1 MDEVSSTQPTDSI
14 HNDVIEKPIIKVP
27 VLCIYVSE
35 KKIMEYTLVKKYT
48 TIGRDPNCD
57 IYIKSSHAIF
67 ELDENYICTVTDL
80 GSLNGTKRNDLY
92 LKPKIS
98 YELRDG
104 DYLYFG
110 EIYCTLKIC
119 HSPTSTLSSLSCLLN
134 PSTEGVT
141 SLKSPL
147 QGTSQDATYH
157 LHSPAENYQLSIR
170 SDHNDNGNDDGSD
183 CSVLSERLLAEIV
196 VNTGEV
202 SHDLLP
208 NPNHFISYSPSLS
221 NSTDP
226 DIKKNELINDEDG
239 SDPAQN
245 IFENPLVDNCESDI
259 LHTADDIHLKYKSN
273 QISVIK
279 NCITAASSHIVDA
292 TPLES
297 PNKLAQNYRSSNGT
311 NSTIPIILLNDA
323 ASTPLTCSR
332 TNIVLVRDSDPSSIV
347 QLRDNHHG
355 SAVRSSTCSS
365 IDESVF
371 IIEESDLVTNTTA
384 KSIDET
390 NDLKN
395 VSNPQKSVVDL
406 CNSIECTP
414 NFKHESAVGNIGHV
428 SVLSNNSV
436 EVRDIDHC
444 SSRKSRTFN
453 GVCQEIEENSI
464 EIFNYSINYRKDHS
478 ITSNTTT
485 FNENIDSST
494 GANEPNSSEQEVDV
508 ILSQEWGS
516 GVTHDLI
523 SSKQVQY
530 DDHASRS
537 VIRNM
542 KPSQITSPVS
552 GPLDTGSKIVTMKQT
567 IHDLEA
573 KDSITS
579 EQFVDSPH
587 HSGRL
592 LRSSALKLSKSIPQS
607 DVLPKYD
614 LPKEFSQEWGSDV
627 NQEFD
632 LKQLFNASKSANYP
646 DKNLCTIVEL
656 SDNNTPISINTLLKQ
671 KPDSEM
677 LKLSE
682 TAQTDVIK
690 IPRPLPTLED
700 NDDCKLQRYIERSSL
715 LRLTRLTRNQR
726 AERVTSCILPASL
739 GTVKFRSRQNK
750 KSRSIHLDSS
760 NSDVEQQQDWESSWP
775 LVRHSGTD
783 VVRSEMKTNVKK
795 VASNANH
802 RSRGRGLRAPRIP
815 SPLHLSGSILSE
827 EPSQLLDEK
836 LGQMR
841 NDESNVSLLNADDSL
856 VKTTNNNIHK
866 NITSCLLESA
876 IKLAGF
882 DESPENANHSDPLLK
897 STSNNGERLS
907 LPSFSDL
914 TPKSLD
920 AEICIKRKRVSEQQQ
935 FSSAPALSL
944 PKPSNEYASQPV
956 IRKSKRNVRNSYPT
970 KKEQFESPTGS
981 NKSNNY
987 KVSEKK
993 QAFLSIHEESDTT
1006 FPGKINKRDL
1016 RRSKVK
1022 DDTSI
1027 SLKKSIRRS
1036 TRLSLRSDKVSTA
1049 ALSLQQHLKLIV
1061 STPEED
1067 TCNRAVINFSPGN
1080 INGRHKRRITMSSTE
1095 KNGKIP
1101 KISNSDL
1108 NNTSSTS
1115 TGSSKTSRTNVIHLT
1130 FSGVDSSG
1138 YANTLRKLNAVET
1151 DDPILADYLI
1161 TVQIK
1166 RTLKVLYSRARGIPI
1181 ISVEWLKAC
1190 KQSRKHSYPDP
1201 LNFKLHYYNTQRMHN
1216 SVVAPSGKSSR
1227 RLSSIVKLSEN
1238 EQQEVD
1244 EFLSGWSF
1252 WSTPSVVPS
1261 SSDLQKL
1268 AEFAGGCWISD
1279 NDLIN
1284 ISSNCNSPM
1293 KSIIIT
1299 TKNEYDTMLMDLKPS
1314 RKTSRLSENLKACK
1328 QCSPIVCA
1336 LSSLVKV
1343 STDWF
1348 LQTIMNRKPPVWP
1361 IDPQYQIQ

>member
-57 IYIKSSHAIF
+57 IYIKSSILSRKHAIF

-297 PNKLAQNYRSSNGT
+297 PNKSVQNYRSSNGT

-406 CNSIECTP
+406 CNSIECIP
-414 NFKHESAVGNIGHV
+414 NFKHESAAGNIGHV

-436 EVRDIDHC
+436 EVGDIDRC

-464 EIFNYSINYRKDHS
+464 QVESTPVSSINIKNQQSKLLDVSHHDIISKNVTVKLQPLDNLQIFNSSINYRKDHS

-614 LPKEFSQEWGSDV
+614 LPKENTDNLPEKTNNHVQFSQEWGSDV

-795 VASNANH
+795 VASNPNH

-841 NDESNVSLLNADDSL
+841 NDESN
-856 VKTTNNNIHK
+856 
-866 NITSCLLESA
+866 
-876 IKLAGF
+876 
-882 DESPENANHSDPLLK
+882 DPLLK

-914 TPKSLD
+914 TPNRWMLRS
-920 AEICIKRKRVSEQQQ
+920 V
-935 FSSAPALSL
+935 
-944 PKPSNEYASQPV
+944 SNERGSV
-956 IRKSKRNVRNSYPT
+956 NNNS
-970 KKEQFESPTGS
+970 S
-981 NKSNNY
+981 
-987 KVSEKK
+987 
-993 QAFLSIHEESDTT
+993 
-1006 FPGKINKRDL
+1006 
-1016 RRSKVK
+1016 VK
-1022 DDTSI
+1022 DDISI

-1036 TRLSLRSDKVSTA
+1036 TRLSMRSDKVSTA

-1201 LNFKLHYYNTQRMHN
+1201 LNFKLHYYNIQRMHN

-1328 QCSPIVCA
+1328 QCSPILCA

-1361 IDPQYQIQ
+1361 IDPQYQ